1 VLGIN
6 AWGMGSVL
14 QNATSW
20 MENDEDLKKMI
31 RSTRSTYP

>member
-20 MENDEDLKKMI
+20 MENDEDLK
-31 RSTRSTYP
+31 R